1 MENSQA
7 LSLLHRVNASSVL
20 SSIDGQDLIS
30 LLQASLSWLRTNQDI
45 VNALNVYPVPDG
57 DTGYNMVLTLDSALK
72 EATSRNDSNI
82 GKTAHAV
89 AQGALMGARGN
100 SGVILSQILRGF
112 ARALDSIERMD
123 AQLFGK
129 ALSEA
134 RDTGYKGV
142 VRPVEGT
149 ILTVIHD
156 VSQEAQH
163 TVTRTSNLI
172 EVLDDLVKAAD
183 ASVGK
188 TPSLL
193 PVLKQAGVVDSGG
206 KGLFF
211 ILEGALRFLKGQPL
225 GEPQARVEP
234 LSALSLRETM
244 EAIEPGQD
252 FEVVVDFKP
261 SQTLD
266 LQKFYADLSNLGTS
280 IQVGEGED
288 FYRMHIHVPTE
299 NRYKPVDYAMSL
311 GTVTRVAMENLV
323 AQMQEQNGHKEPE
336 PIHFKAIQDGEIAV
350 VPVSPGPGISRVFAS
365 LGAAAAVTGGQ
376 TMNPSTEQILS
387 AFESLPTDRVIV
399 LPNNKNVLLTAKAAA
414 ELSSKKV
421 VVVPTASVPQGIV
434 SMLHFL
440 PNGDLEKIGEEMT
453 VALEDVDSGE
463 ITTAT
468 RDAVMDGIEVKE
480 GQVIALLNDRLVA
493 ACTTVEEAC
502 NALLDKSDLTEK
514 EHVTLFWGEGLDAES
529 AEHLA
534 QQLRERY
541 PSLEF
546 EIHEGGQP
554 YYQLLLSIE

>member
-7 LSLLHRVNASSVL
+7 SSLLYKVNADSVL
-20 SSIDGQDLIS
+20 NSIDGQDFIA
-30 LLQASLSWLRTNQDI
+30 LLRASLSWLRANQDI

-72 EATSRNDSNI
+72 EAASLNDDNI
-82 GKTAHAV
+82 GKIAHVV

-112 ARALDSIERMD
+112 ARALDNTERLD
-123 AQLFGK
+123 AQLLAK
-129 ALSEA
+129 ALAEA

-156 VSQEAQH
+156 VSQEAQRA
-163 TVTRTSNLI
+163 VGRTDNLI
-172 EVLDDLVKAAD
+172 EILGDLVKAAG
-183 ASVGK
+183 ASVSR
-188 TPSLL
+188 TPNLL

-211 ILEGALRFLKGQPL
+211 ILEGALRFLTGQPL
-225 GEPQARVEP
+225 SEPQTRVEP
-234 LSALSLRETM
+234 LSALSLHETM

-261 SQTLD
+261 NHTLD
-266 LQKFYADLSNLGTS
+266 LEKFYADLSNLGTS

-323 AQMQEQNGHKEPE
+323 AQIQEQNGHKAPE
-336 PIHFKAIQDGEIAV
+336 PIQFKPVREGEIAV

-365 LGAAAAVTGGQ
+365 LGAAAAVPGGQ

-387 AFESLPTDRVIV
+387 AFESLPTDKVIV

-414 ELSSKKV
+414 ELSSKRV
-421 VVVPTASVPQGIV
+421 VVVPTTSVPQGIV
-434 SMLHFL
+434 AMLHFI
-440 PNGDLEKIGEEMT
+440 PNGDLEKIGQEMT
-453 VALEDVDSGE
+453 AALEDVDSGE

-468 RDAVMDGIEVKE
+468 RDVVMDGVEVHE

-493 ACTTVEEAC
+493 ACATIEEAC
-502 NALLDKSDLTEK
+502 VALLDKSNLQEK

-529 AEHLA
+529 AERLA